1 MSDRPSRRGGAR
13 RVAGFLPALTLGIC
27 LALCPAPALASQ
39 LDTDVICGV
48 SESERQDPA
57 ADRPDLTARNAILI
71 DDEGTVYFERDADAQ
86 VKIAS
91 ITKVMTALVALDHAS
106 LTDEVVVDHAAATV
120 GESSANLREG
130 DRLTMEAALRGLLI
144 ASGNDAAMA
153 IATTVGAKID
163 PESTDPYATFVQA
176 MNDKA
181 AELGMASAFTNPHG
195 LDFNGWEAD
204 MHSSARDVAVMF
216 AEAMKNDDFRA
227 ITASTD
233 NKISV
238 TGADG
243 AQREITLQMHNDLL
257 GKDGNIG
264 GKTGTTY
271 EALDCLVSAY
281 SRDNGG
287 EIYIVVLGCPDDRF
301 TDTSRLASWYYD
313 HMVAYPAVTTDR
325 ATPDG
330 QPLVARATHA
340 DWTDKTVDVTVA
352 DPEQTVSL
360 FSLAGDV
367 EQDIQLDTVTGDV
380 ERGEAVGTLTLSQNG
395 HEMATVELVSAEDQ
409 SVPDPVSWLLVQLD
423 RLVRGIS
430 GEPTEAEAEV
440 YAVAP
445 SATDLDAA

>member
-13 RVAGFLPALTLGIC
+13 RAAGFLPALTLGIC

-39 LDTDVICGV
+39 PDTDVICGV

-181 AELGMASAFTNPHG
+181 AELGMASAFTNP
-195 LDFNGWEAD
+195 D